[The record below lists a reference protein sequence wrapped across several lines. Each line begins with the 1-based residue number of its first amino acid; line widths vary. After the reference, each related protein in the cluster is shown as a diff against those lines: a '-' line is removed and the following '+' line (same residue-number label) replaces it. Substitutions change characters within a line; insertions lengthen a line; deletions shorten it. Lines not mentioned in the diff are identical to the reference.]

1 MRNIITA
8 LFDRRFA
15 VLAKREAA
23 ALRENEE
30 RFRILY
36 GKTPLPLHSLD
47 QYGII
52 EHVSDAWLEL
62 LGYARE
68 EVVGRRLED
77 FLAPNVDQRRVREDW
92 SRLVQTGSLRNAEY
106 RFASKSGQ
114 GLDVL
119 LSASVERNA
128 SGHFVV
134 LGGLVDVTAHKLAE
148 EALRQ
153 AQKMEVVGQL
163 TGGVA
168 HDFNNLLSVVLGNL
182 ELLRLRLADD
192 AKALGFLENALQG
205 AERGASLTQRM
216 LTFARRQEANP
227 GAVDVPELVHG
238 MGDLLQRSIGP
249 MSRIEISFPEVLPK
263 AHVDGH
269 QLELALVNLLVNA
282 RDAMEDGKGVIQIAA
297 REEIIRHDREDAL
310 APGRYLCL
318 SVLDNGCGMDEAT
331 LARATEPFFTTKGVG
346 KGTGLG
352 LSMVRGLAAEFGG
365 RLVLTSRKGEGT
377 MAEIWLPIAIAK
389 TEPRNMDEIMNL
401 ESPMI
406 HAAQDIL
413 VVDDDALVLMG
424 IVDMLQDLGHRPM
437 EAPSGKA
444 ALEILRSGKKVD
456 LVLTDQA
463 MPEITGMQLAE
474 IIRLEWPGL
483 PVILATGYQDIGA
496 PADLPQ
502 LRKPFYQQDL
512 ARAIAA
518 LPAEQYRAPPG
529 YAIHSAAE

>member
-1 MRNIITA
+1 MRNLVTA

-30 RFRILY
+30 RFRTLY
-36 GKTPLPLHSLD
+36 RKTPLPLHCLD
-47 QYGII
+47 QYGVI

-62 LGYARE
+62 LGYGRE

-77 FLAPNVDQRRVREDW
+77 FLARDANPRDVREDW
-92 SRLVQTGSLRNAEY
+92 LRLVRTGSLRNAEY
-106 RFASKSGQ
+106 RFATSSGQ

-128 SGHFVV
+128 GGQFVV

-192 AKALGFLENALQG
+192 SKALGYLENALQG
-205 AERGASLTQRM
+205 AQRGATLTQRM
-216 LTFARRQEANP
+216 LTFARRQEVSP
-227 GAVDVPELVHG
+227 GAVDVAELVHG

-249 MSRIEISFPEVLPK
+249 MARIEISFPEVLPK
-263 AHVDGH
+263 AHADAH

-282 RDAMEDGKGVIQIAA
+282 RDAMEDGKGLIRIAA
-297 REEIIRHDREDAL
+297 REVFIRHTAEGLPR
-310 APGRYLCL
+310 GGYLCL
-318 SVLDNGCGMDEAT
+318 SVWDNGSGMDEAT

-377 MAEIWLPIAIAK
+377 TAEIWLPTAVA
-389 TEPRNMDEIMNL
+389 TAEVSNTDETMTSEPLPQAETR
-401 ESPMI
+401 
-406 HAAQDIL
+406 DIL

-437 EAPSGKA
+437 EAPSAKA

-463 MPEITGMQLAE
+463 MPEVTGLQLAE
-474 IIRLEWPGL
+474 TIRREWPGL
-483 PVILATGYQDIGA
+483 PVILATGYADVGA
-496 PADLPQ
+496 PADLLQ

-512 ARAIAA
+512 RRVIAA
-518 LPAEQYRAPPG
+518 IPPEQYRIPA
-529 YAIHSAAE
+529 YTVDSAAE